1 MIGIFGWNSYRSM
14 PKELFPEVVIPTI
27 YISTV
32 YPGNSAADIEDVIS
46 KPIENQIKSITGIKS
61 IKSTSAQGYSNV
73 IVEFETDIDIPDAL
87 QEVKDAVDKAKTD
100 LPQDLPREPNV
111 FDINFSEFPI
121 VSVNL
126 SGNYSMDELRGY
138 AEYLEDEIE
147 NLDDYDEDENT

>member
-1 MIGIFGWNSYRSM
+1 M
-14 PKELFPEVVIPTI
+14 
-27 YISTV
+27 
-32 YPGNSAADIEDVIS
+32 
-46 KPIENQIKSITGIKS
+46 
-61 IKSTSAQGYSNV
+61 
-73 IVEFETDIDIPDAL
+73 EFETDIDIPDAL
-87 QEVKDAVDKAKTD
+87 QEVKDAVDKAKND

-147 NLDDYDEDENT
+147 NLDEGRREDL